1 MSTYSMTKKDSIAD
15 LAAIGDFTYF
25 DDGKRATCL
34 CVVIPWPGGQQIMTE
49 EYPIQHP
56 FRENYEAYRDVEEIK
71 DGETITVRKL
81 ITVSGHAWPWDGEED
96 KPTVNHSF
104 HFKGKWDG
112 VVLNG
117 EIRDL

>member
-1 MSTYSMTKKDSIAD
+1 MTKKNSVAD

-34 CVVIPWPGGQQIMTE
+34 CVIIPWPGGQQIMTE

-56 FRENYEAYRDVEEIK
+56 FRND
-71 DGETITVRKL
+71 
-81 ITVSGHAWPWDGEED
+81 HAWPWDGEED

-104 HFKGKWDG
+104 HFKDKWNG
-112 VVLNG
+112 VITDG
-117 EIRDL
+117 EIEGL